1 MATAFLTIC
10 KLMYAFAD
18 VCPMGSTSAGR
29 QLFYDGEID
38 SGDFTVALFLKVKCY
53 LLPFIQS
60 IQTGI
65 LDSGDVNE
73 HIIARIIGIDETIS
87 LLRVKPLYSAL

>member
-1 MATAFLTIC
+1 
-10 KLMYAFAD
+10 MYAFANA
-18 VCPMGSTSAGR
+18 CAMGKTSAGR

-38 SGDFTVALFLKVKCY
+38 SGDFAVALFLEVKCY

-60 IQTGI
+60 IKTGI

-73 HIIARIIGIDETIS
+73 HIIARIVGIDETIS
-87 LLRVKPLYSAL
+87 LLCVKPLYSAL